1 MKKRS
6 FRLLCMLGAFG
17 VLLGGYGILSHFTQ
31 QEDTAETAD
40 TITVAAVEEDQVTA
54 ISWTYQGETISLSQ
68 QDNGGW
74 VNTEDEAMPIDKDKV
89 EEMLSSLQSV
99 VSTRSIEN
107 PENLS
112 DYGLEDPACSINV
125 TEQDGTVLAFSIGD
139 YNSVSGQYYLLYQDT
154 VYLVDST
161 LLSAYSVSQ
170 QELIAYETL
179 PDLSDTSSISIASGS
194 SQLQLVHE
202 TEGMEAYTY
211 NTDAYTWFSQ
221 QEDSY
226 TPLSTS
232 AVNDLKSK
240 ITGMSFLSC
249 ESWNADA
256 DSLVEYGLSQPA
268 GTVTVAYLE
277 DTEDEDST
285 EEPAEQT
292 LTLLLGDYT
301 EDGCYVMLE
310 GSKMVYTIDS
320 TTADALL
327 LASVNELLPT
337 KICLIPEN
345 TVTSMEIT
353 LDGVSSEITL
363 THEETTDED
372 GETSTE
378 TISISS
384 GVTLDQD
391 AVDAAFE
398 SLQSLESQGTA
409 ASDAGQREPVLSITF
424 HRNTETYSEL
434 TLTFSTYDS
443 ANYLVTFQ
451 GESRM
456 LASKSDV
463 RNLMDLLE
471 TALNSTAEEDS
482 TAEAESAES

>member
-1 MKKRS
+1 
-6 FRLLCMLGAFG
+6 
-17 VLLGGYGILSHFTQ
+17 
-31 QEDTAETAD
+31 
-40 TITVAAVEEDQVTA
+40 
-54 ISWTYQGETISLSQ
+54 
-68 QDNGGW
+68 
-74 VNTEDEAMPIDKDKV
+74 
-89 EEMLSSLQSV
+89 
-99 VSTRSIEN
+99 
-107 PENLS
+107 
-112 DYGLEDPACSINV
+112 
-125 TEQDGTVLAFSIGD
+125 
-139 YNSVSGQYYLLYQDT
+139 
-154 VYLVDST
+154 
-161 LLSAYSVSQ
+161 
-170 QELIAYETL
+170 
-179 PDLSDTSSISIASGS
+179 
-194 SQLQLVHE
+194 
-202 TEGMEAYTY
+202 
-211 NTDAYTWFSQ
+211 
-221 QEDSY
+221 
-226 TPLSTS
+226 
-232 AVNDLKSK
+232 
-240 ITGMSFLSC
+240 
-249 ESWNADA
+249 
-256 DSLVEYGLSQPA
+256 
-268 GTVTVAYLE
+268 
-277 DTEDEDST
+277 
-285 EEPAEQT
+285 
-292 LTLLLGDYT
+292 
-301 EDGCYVMLE
+301 
-310 GSKMVYTIDS
+310 MVYTIDS

-482 TAEAESAES
+482 AAEAESAES